1 MSQSIRKP
9 SLIDVAILGAG
20 PYGLSIAAHLNRL
33 RLDYRIFG
41 RPMRS
46 WQTSMPKGMLL
57 KSDGFASS
65 LYDPDDAFPLRKY
78 CAETGE
84 SYADVGIP
92 VPLDT
97 FTSYGIEF
105 QRRLVPRLE
114 QTEVTSIRKAP
125 EGFEVTLETGEKL
138 LKLIDALEESDD
150 VNVVHANFDVD
161 EAVLERIAS

>member
-1 MSQSIRKP
+1 
-9 SLIDVAILGAG
+9 
-20 PYGLSIAAHLNRL
+20 LNRL

-114 QTEVTSIRKAP
+114 QTEVTSIRKVRSYPGDRREAA
-125 EGFEVTLETGEKL
+125 
-138 LKLIDALEESDD
+138 DAKSGRRRRDHPFRL
-150 VNVVHANFDVD
+150 
-161 EAVLERIAS
+161 ASAGAGGSAAGARDT